1 MKLRQGA
8 LQKLIAQSGKTPAEI
23 SALSGVPKVVL
34 DVALER
40 GLANFSTITKLCNVF
55 GLHAYDKLVEGEVPE
70 FYVRRRE
77 SGKD

>member
-1 MKLRQGA
+1 MRLRQGA
-8 LQKLIAQSGKTPAEI
+8 LGKLIAKSGKTPEEI
-23 SALSGVPKVVL
+23 CALSGVPKVVL

-40 GLANFSTITKLCNVF
+40 GLTSFSMLMKLCNVF
-55 GLHAYDKLVEGEVPE
+55 GLQAYGQLVEEEVPE